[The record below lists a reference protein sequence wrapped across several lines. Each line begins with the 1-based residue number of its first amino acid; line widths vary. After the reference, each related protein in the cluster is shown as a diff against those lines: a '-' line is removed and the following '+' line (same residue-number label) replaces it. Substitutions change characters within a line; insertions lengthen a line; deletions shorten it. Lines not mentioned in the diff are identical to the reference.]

1 MITIRE
7 ETIADVEGRERLLD
21 ESFGPGRF
29 AKTSERLR
37 ERRLPSRGLAFVAT
51 LGRRI
56 VGTVRL
62 WDVNA
67 GPGRPALLLGPLAVD
82 AAFRSHGI
90 GAKLMARAIERAKA
104 LGHRAILLVGDAPYY
119 ARFGFSNAATG
130 GLVLPGP
137 VDRARFLALELR
149 PGALTGAFGPVVPT
163 GERTASVPLR
173 AAVSAAALEAGLRK
187 AA

>member
-1 MITIRE
+1 MIMIRE

-37 ERRLPSRGLAFVAT
+37 EVRLPSQGLAFVVT
-51 LGRRI
+51 LGCRV

-67 GPGRPALLLGPLAVD
+67 GPGRSALLLGPLAVD
-82 AAFRSHGI
+82 PAFRSHGI
-90 GAKLMARAIERAKA
+90 GAKLMDHAIDRAKA

-137 VDRARFLALELR
+137 VDRTRFLALELR
-149 PGALTGAFGPVVPT
+149 AGALAGAFGSVVPT
-163 GERTASVPLR
+163 GERTASSALR
-173 AAVSAAALEAGLRK
+173 AAASAAALGAGLRK